1 MDNYN
6 KNYIDEIKVPS
17 ERNFG
22 FVFFIVFTLIGLFPK
37 LHGEH
42 VRGWAIMGAI
52 FFGVSAILAPK
63 LLAPLNRLWAR
74 IGQILHHFV
83 SPIAL
88 GLIFY
93 LTVLPTGFLLRIFG
107 KDPLKLRIDRAANS
121 YWVKREPQSP
131 SAESLNN
138 QF

>member
-1 MDNYN
+1 MEIQKNYN
-6 KNYIDEIKVPS
+6 DEVKGS
-17 ERNFG
+17 SDRNFG
-22 FVFFIVFTLIGLFPK
+22 FVFFIVFTLICIFPK
-37 LHGEH
+37 FHGGH
-42 VRGWAIMGAI
+42 VRVWALMGAI
-52 FFGVSAILAPK
+52 FFGASAILAPK

-107 KDPLKLRIDRAANS
+107 KDPLKLRIDLSVNS

-131 SAESLNN
+131 SAESFNN